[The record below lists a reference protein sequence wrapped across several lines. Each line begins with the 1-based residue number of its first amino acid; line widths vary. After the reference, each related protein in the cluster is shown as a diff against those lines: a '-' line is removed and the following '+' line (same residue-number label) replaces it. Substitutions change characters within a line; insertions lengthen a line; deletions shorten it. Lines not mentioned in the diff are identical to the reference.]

1 MGQHGQAVLSEVR
14 RGPSP
19 CRVRVQLG
27 RRAHEEGDIGDVYPH
42 LIAAIR
48 ARLDVDSVV
57 QVPGLGFWVKAA
69 IRARLDG

>member
-1 MGQHGQAVLSEVR
+1 
-14 RGPSP
+14 
-19 CRVRVQLG
+19 
-27 RRAHEEGDIGDVYPH
+27 VYPH